1 MRIMVV
7 SATAMPIPAY
17 KGGATETLVTQL
29 LNKIQPS
36 DDLSIDVFSNCGK
49 EADYSG
55 GNEYI
60 KYHYVAAS
68 ALDRLYTLFFRV
80 LRLLLLKKTNI
91 PSAFA
96 RRLCKTVDLNRYD
109 AILMEGDKNQVN
121 IFRRRFRKTLILHIH
136 TVMTFTKD
144 TPFAKKIFDN
154 CDYVLANSLYTQ
166 RIISEIDIN
175 RKDKVIALPNCIDLS
190 AFKLQNRSEVRNEIR
205 KKYNIDDSD
214 FVYIYCGRIEPGK
227 GVKELIRAFAE
238 CGSNAKLMIVGA
250 SWYDSDKKTKYVKEI
265 IELSKGLEDRIVFTG
280 YIPHCEIAKYYLAAD
295 ICVVPSIYAEA
306 ACLVVLEAQACG
318 LRVIASNIGG
328 IPEFT
333 FKNSSVLIK
342 TDGEFVKKLSEEM
355 LNAQTSEY
363 NAEMDN
369 GLQSF
374 LKAHDTEQ
382 YYVNFKS
389 FLKNIEGNC
398 YE

>member
-1 MRIMVV
+1 MKIMVV
-7 SATAMPIPAY
+7 SAAAMPIPAY
-17 KGGATETLVTQL
+17 KGGATETLITQL

-36 DDLSIDVFSNCGK
+36 DDLGVDVFSNCGK
-49 EADYSG
+49 EADYSD
-55 GNEYI
+55 GNNYI

-68 ALDRLYTLFFRV
+68 ACDRLYTLFFRV
-80 LRLLLLKKTNI
+80 LRLALFKKTNI

-96 RRLCKTVDLNRYD
+96 RRLCKTVDLNQYD

-121 IFRRRFRKTLILHIH
+121 IFRRRFKKTLILHIH

-144 TPFAKKIFDN
+144 TPFAKRIFAN
-154 CDYVLANSLYTQ
+154 CDYVLANSLFTQ
-166 RIISEIDIN
+166 RIISEIDITH
-175 RKDKVIALPNCIDLS
+175 KDKAIALPNCIDLS
-190 AFKLQNRSEVRNEIR
+190 TLKLQNRSEVRNEIR
-205 KKYNIDDSD
+205 KKYNIGDSD
-214 FVYIYCGRIEPGK
+214 FVYIYCGRIEAGK
-227 GVKELIRAFAE
+227 GVKELVRAFTE

-250 SWYDSDKKTKYVKEI
+250 SWYASDKKTKYVKEI

-280 YIPHCEIAKYYLAAD
+280 YIPHSEIAKYYTAAD

-328 IPEFT
+328 IPEFA
-333 FKNSSVLIK
+333 FKNSSVLINI
-342 TDGEFVKKLSEEM
+342 DSEFVKNLSKEM
-355 LNAQTSEY
+355 LKAQTSEY
-363 NAEMDN
+363 NAETDDE
-369 GLQSF
+369 LQSF
-374 LKAHDTEQ
+374 LRSHDTEQ

-389 FLKNIEGNC
+389 FLKNIEGSC